1 MYMNVYDLDL
11 SRTCTLF
18 MYFTIIH
25 ATLLKQTPP
34 THAAVPP
41 SLLGLQSCLLI
52 QPHEVHQG
60 RVYNRVNRVSRLL
73 MVEGKI
79 GRANDTQVKI
89 GYTKAR
95 Q

>member
-18 MYFTIIH
+18 MYFTIVH

-34 THAAVPP
+34 RMQQSPP

-52 QPHEVHQG
+52 QPHEGHQG
-60 RVYNRVNRVSRLL
+60 RVYNRVNRVNRLD
-73 MVEGKI
+73 GR
-79 GRANDTQVKI
+79 GQDRANDTQVKI